1 MNKLKYIKIIF
12 EMLKMKKKIGIQYL
26 LLSNILIIT
35 IFIMLFMDQ
44 NCLKPETISG
54 NRLKNCSLIEDHV
67 KEYEL
72 IFGDNITGYPYEIVP
87 NIVHY
92 VLFTIHEI
100 QFGHFVSI
108 LSVLRN
114 QKPDKIIIHCD
125 CDQLNGNYYKR
136 IVNIMQSTKSN
147 TRLIIRRIEKPTQI
161 FGKPL
166 NWINWHASDITRIR
180 VLLEFGGIYLD
191 QDVYVV
197 KSLNKFRK
205 YEMTLNWDENQYLGN
220 QVLIGHKN
228 SRFLK
233 LYLESYHNYDPNQWY
248 YNGGELPTTS
258 ILYKNPEL
266 VHRVKREFG
275 VDGPQVC
282 PKVYR
287 IYYPDWQKDFYTIHL
302 VLRGN
307 EIVLKAWCF
316 NGNEPPVMKFD
327 EEIAK
332 NLSVTFG
339 EMTRLLFDS

>member
-1 MNKLKYIKIIF
+1 MLSMNQNSLKLLYEP
-12 EMLKMKKKIGIQYL
+12 EM
-26 LLSNILIIT
+26 
-35 IFIMLFMDQ
+35 
-44 NCLKPETISG
+44 ISG
-54 NRLKNCSLIEDHV
+54 SQLKNYSLIDDYV
-67 KEYEL
+67 NEYEL
-72 IFGDNITGYPYEIVP
+72 VFGDNITGYPYEIVP

-100 QFGHFVSI
+100 QFGHFISI

-125 CDQLNGNYYKR
+125 CDQLIGNYYKR
-136 IVNIMQSTKSN
+136 IVNIMRSTKSN
-147 TRLIIRRIEKPTQI
+147 TSLIIRRIERPTEI

-166 NWINWHASDITRIR
+166 NEGWIDWHASDITRIR

-191 QDVYVV
+191 RDVYVV

-205 YEMTLNWDENQYLGN
+205 YEMTLNWDENQYLGS
-220 QVLIGHKN
+220 QILIGHKN

-233 LYLESYHNYDPNQWY
+233 LYLESYRNYDRNQWY
-248 YNGGELPTTS
+248 YNAGDLPTIS

-275 VDGPQVC
+275 VDAPEVC

-287 IYYPDWQKDFYTIHL
+287 IYYPNWQKDFYTIHL

-307 EIVLKAWCF
+307 EISFKDWCF
-316 NGNEPPVMKFD
+316 GNNKPLVMKFD
-327 EEIAK
+327 EQIAK
-332 NLSVTFG
+332 NLRVTFG
-339 EMTRLLFDS
+339 EMTRLLLDS

>member
-1 MNKLKYIKIIF
+1 MCIN
-12 EMLKMKKKIGIQYL
+12 E
-26 LLSNILIIT
+26 
-35 IFIMLFMDQ
+35 
-44 NCLKPETISG
+44 E
-54 NRLKNCSLIEDHV
+54 
-67 KEYEL
+67 
-72 IFGDNITGYPYEIVP
+72 
-87 NIVHY
+87 
-92 VLFTIHEI
+92 
-100 QFGHFVSI
+100 
-108 LSVLRN
+108 
-114 QKPDKIIIHCD
+114 
-125 CDQLNGNYYKR
+125 
-136 IVNIMQSTKSN
+136 
-147 TRLIIRRIEKPTQI
+147 
-161 FGKPL
+161 
-166 NWINWHASDITRIR
+166 WIDWRESHITRIR

-191 QDVYVV
+191 RDVYVV

-205 YEMTLNWDENQYLGN
+205 YKMTLNWDENQYLGN

-233 LYLESYHNYDPNQWY
+233 LYLESYRNYDRNQWY

-307 EIVLKAWCF
+307 EIFHKAWCF

>member
-1 MNKLKYIKIIF
+1 MLSMNQNSLKLLYEP
-12 EMLKMKKKIGIQYL
+12 EM
-26 LLSNILIIT
+26 
-35 IFIMLFMDQ
+35 
-44 NCLKPETISG
+44 ISG
-54 NRLKNCSLIEDHV
+54 SQLKNYSLIDDYV
-67 KEYEL
+67 NEYEL
-72 IFGDNITGYPYEIVP
+72 VFGDNITGYPYEIVP

-100 QFGHFVSI
+100 QFGHFISI

-125 CDQLNGNYYKR
+125 CDQLIGNYYKR
-136 IVNIMQSTKSN
+136 IVNIMRSTKSN
-147 TRLIIRRIEKPTQI
+147 TSLVIRRIEKPTEI

-166 NWINWHASDITRIR
+166 NEEWINWHASDKTRIR

-191 QDVYVV
+191 RDVYVV

-205 YEMTLNWDENQYLGN
+205 YETTLNWDENPYLGN
-220 QVLIGHKN
+220 QILIGHKN

-233 LYLESYHNYDPNQWY
+233 LYLESYRNYDRNQWY
-248 YNGGELPTTS
+248 YNAGDLPTTS

-275 VDGPQVC
+275 VNGPEVC

-287 IYYPDWQKDFYTIHL
+287 IYYPNWQKDFYTIHL

-307 EIVLKAWCF
+307 EISSKDWCF
-316 NGNEPPVMKFD
+316 GNNKPLVMKFD
-327 EEIAK
+327 EQIAK
-332 NLSVTFG
+332 NLRVTFG
-339 EMTRLLFDS
+339 EMTRLLLDS

>member
-1 MNKLKYIKIIF
+1 
-12 EMLKMKKKIGIQYL
+12 
-26 LLSNILIIT
+26 
-35 IFIMLFMDQ
+35 MLFMNQ
-44 NCLKPETISG
+44 NRLEPKMISG
-54 NRLKNCSLIEDHV
+54 NQLRNCSLINDYV

-100 QFGHFVSI
+100 EFGHFISI

-114 QKPDKIIIHCD
+114 QKPDQIIIHCD
-125 CDQLNGNYYKR
+125 CDQLIGNYYKR

-166 NWINWHASDITRIR
+166 NEEWIDWHASDITRIR

-191 QDVYVV
+191 RDVYVV

-205 YEMTLNWDENQYLGN
+205 YKMTLNWDENQYLGS
-220 QVLIGHKN
+220 QILIGHKN

-233 LYLESYHNYDPNQWY
+233 LYLESYRNYDRNQWY
-248 YNGGELPTTS
+248 YNAGDLPTIS

-275 VDGPQVC
+275 VDAPEVC

-307 EIVLKAWCF
+307 EISFKDWCF
-316 NGNEPPVMKFD
+316 GDNKPPVMKFD

-332 NLSVTFG
+332 NLNVTFG
-339 EMTRLLFDS
+339 EMTRLLLDS

>member
-1 MNKLKYIKIIF
+1 
-12 EMLKMKKKIGIQYL
+12 
-26 LLSNILIIT
+26 
-35 IFIMLFMDQ
+35 MDQ